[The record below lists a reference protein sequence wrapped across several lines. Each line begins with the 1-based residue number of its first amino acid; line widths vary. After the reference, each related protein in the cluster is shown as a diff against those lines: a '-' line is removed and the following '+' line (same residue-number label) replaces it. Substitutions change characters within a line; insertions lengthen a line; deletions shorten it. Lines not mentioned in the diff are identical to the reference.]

1 MKKLVRF
8 SYLYRDCGNYKSRNA
23 VDFTNPEHLSID
35 EIDKRLR
42 SCFDQQCYF
51 IAHQIDIPEV
61 FMYADDPVTED
72 DHCFHEYD
80 SVKEI
85 EQKDLANPS
94 RTINDFLTVVQT
106 NAAQGWKAFDPLE
119 HLSRIQAYG
128 S

>member
-1 MKKLVRF
+1 
-8 SYLYRDCGNYKSRNA
+8 
-23 VDFTNPEHLSID
+23 
-35 EIDKRLR
+35 
-42 SCFDQQCYF
+42 
-51 IAHQIDIPEV
+51 
-61 FMYADDPVTED
+61 MYADDPVTED

-80 SVKEI
+80 SVVEI